1 LESAG
6 ATNTSMVT
14 FLVPVSAIV
23 LGILFLGETL
33 HTSHILGMA
42 LIGLGLI
49 VIDGR
54 IFSRCPD

>member
-1 LESAG
+1 
-6 ATNTSMVT
+6 MVT

-33 HTSHILGMA
+33 RTSHILGMA

-54 IFSRCPD
+54 IFSRSPD